1 MILTK
6 SNWTIAM
13 LSLLVGASS
22 CFVSSVDLPVKS
34 FESSVKFPQKVAGET
49 DRQFGKRVCGEKGEG
64 SHTMI
69 PGVDLN
75 DRYQVTCEEHGG
87 FIVYNLNTDE
97 LNQFDYPKPV
107 KLSKDQIAEYVADK
121 KVVLFGEEHSEKN
134 RWQTLLFADMVPELK
149 KAGVTHIGLELDRR
163 YQNDIDQYMQNPNFL
178 TQEKLLDELPF
189 LHDFDNEDF
198 VLKINAALDNG
209 LEVMCLDNRDPDR
222 KISRDAHMK
231 KKIDEVFEDIK
242 NKKFDQKIMTDQKTM
257 LVNKF
262 KENLRR
268 NEFWLTVMEYNDQY
282 NQNLERFM
290 NIEFIINSITAHDIS
305 QLAKKYLDDKY
316 FRDIQLTS
324 E

>member
-231 KKIDEVFEDIK
+231 KKIDEVISSGGKLAGFLGAAHVRWSKESSFYMEGGEVIGGLDVGYMIRPVGRK
-242 NKKFDQKIMTDQKTM
+242 LVDAYGTENVGLVNLDHCFDQYIFACVETPS
-257 LVNKF
+257 
-262 KENLRR
+262 
-268 NEFWLTVMEYNDQY
+268 EY
-282 NQNLERFM
+282 E
-290 NIEFIINSITAHDIS
+290 I
-305 QLAKKYLDDKY
+305 
-316 FRDIQLTS
+316 
-324 E
+324 